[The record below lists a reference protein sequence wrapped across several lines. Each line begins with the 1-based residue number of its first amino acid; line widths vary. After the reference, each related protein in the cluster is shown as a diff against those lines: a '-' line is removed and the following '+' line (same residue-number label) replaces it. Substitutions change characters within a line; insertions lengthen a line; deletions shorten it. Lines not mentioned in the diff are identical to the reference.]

1 MSRIAYGFPPTRPM
15 ARRIACPISMGH
27 YLRSLVLDRQGLF
40 GYPRRTMTT
49 ANRTGFQPLLRLW
62 AYRRGVAAFIANR
75 TSMPFIQCQDVV
87 EWNWHILIDAYDEGA
102 RFQEAG
108 QRILHIGERAPGRP
122 STH

>member
-1 MSRIAYGFPPTRPM
+1 MTALQPARIKH
-15 ARRIACPISMGH
+15 I
-27 YLRSLVLDRQGLF
+27 
-40 GYPRRTMTT
+40 
-49 ANRTGFQPLLRLW
+49 LRLW

-75 TSMPFIQCQDVV
+75 TRMPFIQCQDVV

-108 QRILHIGERAPGRP
+108 QRILSTGERAPGRP

>member
-1 MSRIAYGFPPTRPM
+1 
-15 ARRIACPISMGH
+15 
-27 YLRSLVLDRQGLF
+27 
-40 GYPRRTMTT
+40 MTT
-49 ANRTGFQPLLRLW
+49 ANRTGFKPLLRLW

-75 TSMPFIQCQDVV
+75 TRMPFIQCQDVV

-108 QRILHIGERAPGRP
+108 RRILRGGERAPGRP